1 MPSLPGFPVFSHRHS
16 PVAGVVHDIE
26 KKTDATELTEG
37 MVYITGRETDSI
49 GPNMWC
55 SAPGPWRVAACTVA
69 VRFFFFGGGGLCSAP
84 ALGASLVW
92 RQQALRAAAP
102 CTRSAHSLVACSF
115 SKITCARPR
124 RGAFS
129 LREHQS
135 TLRREQSPSC
145 RPHFDTYTL
154 SAVEHR
160 APEKPGA
167 GRESRRRC

>member
-1 MPSLPGFPVFSHRHS
+1 VSGHPKRSARPQGHQIRLAQRV
-16 PVAGVVHDIE
+16 
-26 KKTDATELTEG
+26 KTEG
-37 MVYITGRETDSI
+37 VVYITGRETDS
-49 GPNMWC
+49 
-55 SAPGPWRVAACTVA
+55 SAPTCGARRRAHGALLPAPLRCA
-69 VRFFFFGGGGLCSAP
+69 FFLGGGLCSAP
-84 ALGASLVW
+84 ALGALLVR
-92 RQQALRAAAP
+92 RQQALRTAAP

-167 GRESRRRC
+167 GRESRRRY